1 MSHYS
6 QALLNHDLRRRR
18 DDIAAVLLKAD
29 RYLSLEQAREN
40 AEKIILREDPL
51 EGPLLEQLI
60 QEVHR
65 TLSAAGIRIVE
76 IEQ

>member
-18 DDIAAVLLKAD
+18 DDIAAVLLRAD
-29 RYLSLEQAREN
+29 RYLSLEQARDN

-51 EGPLLEQLI
+51 EGPLLEQVI

-76 IEQ
+76 IEP